1 MLENKGSSG
10 AYREHMRKAYL
21 HASYM
26 PSSIHFLRTWSMH
39 TTVSST
45 RRLLLN
51 DISLF
56 LAFPSIAAQPL
67 LLRPHFV
74 TKTSTW
80 ETSNFSSV
88 KENRLHRPI
97 SRGFRTT
104 LPHAED
110 YRTPPKYTL
119 SV

>member
-1 MLENKGSSG
+1 MEH
-10 AYREHMRKAYL
+10 AYNGFVDKT
-21 HASYM
+21 
-26 PSSIHFLRTWSMH
+26 SITERY
-39 TTVSST
+39 V
-45 RRLLLN
+45 
-51 DISLF
+51 SLF